1 MTIWRLPDTDKNEQ
15 GKERILSSMEKVR
28 LGIIGIGNM
37 GSGHCGS
44 ILEGKVPDMELAAV
58 ADLRESRR
66 EWARENLP
74 EDVYKRQMCGWQ
86 GNPWKPI
93 SEPAKA

>member
-1 MTIWRLPDTDKNEQ
+1 
-15 GKERILSSMEKVR
+15 MEKVR

-58 ADLRESRR
+58 ADLRE
-66 EWARENLP
+66 
-74 EDVYKRQMCGWQ
+74 
-86 GNPWKPI
+86 
-93 SEPAKA
+93 